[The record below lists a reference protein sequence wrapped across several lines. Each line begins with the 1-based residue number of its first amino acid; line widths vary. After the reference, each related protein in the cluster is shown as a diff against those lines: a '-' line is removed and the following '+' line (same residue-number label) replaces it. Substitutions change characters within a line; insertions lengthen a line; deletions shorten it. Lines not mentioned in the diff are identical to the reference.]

1 MKSSARISEKSIFE
15 NVRSFDG
22 GRERK
27 AFFRELNFEHK
38 KKEKRTTF
46 VHQNAKFRKSQ
57 GNEKGK
63 KKTNLG
69 FDDCSK
75 RETKICLFG
84 WILKRRELAVQACF
98 N

>member
-63 KKTNLG
+63 ERRKLI
-69 FDDCSK
+69 SVSM
-75 RETKICLFG
+75 IV
-84 WILKRRELAVQACF
+84 RRERPRSVYLAGY
-98 N
+98 